1 MVIRYDR
8 AMGTRRKMNLDAD
21 TAQCRKTP
29 LNTLKKRV
37 FVIFCVAV
45 SATLVWLLLSR
56 IDMERVALVLRHAG
70 YPWLIAAFAVT
81 CCIPFF
87 TVWRWMGVLRTQKE
101 MNVGFFVA
109 LRAILMA
116 NVLNSFLPSKAGDGA
131 KAFYLRKKGGL
142 TRGFGTIVIERSVD
156 FTVLGVLGI
165 AGYCM
170 SGVLWGLFTGL
181 FLLAAMACLF
191 SVVFFLP
198 LDRLPLPSGII
209 QTLSTLPQLYKSWL
223 RSPMAVV
230 QTVLAS
236 FCCWSMAG
244 LIVCCLVSAFN
255 TGVSW
260 GYAYGVFPM
269 AILAGLVPL
278 TVSGVGTRDSAFVF
292 LLAGRMPLEEATLV
306 GLGYTVFAYWL
317 LSLISLP
324 IVFWEIVSYFR
335 TQPTVPSP
343 NGE

>member
-1 MVIRYDR
+1 
-8 AMGTRRKMNLDAD
+8 MGTEGKITMRLGMGEVGNGKDSSITM
-21 TAQCRKTP
+21 
-29 LNTLKKRV
+29 KKRV
-37 FVIFCVAV
+37 FAVFCVAF

-56 IDMERVALVLRHAG
+56 IDMARVALVLRHAR
-70 YPWLIAAFAVT
+70 YPWLIGAFTVT

-87 TVWRWMGVLRTQKE
+87 TVWRWMGVLRTQE
-101 MNVGFFVA
+101 GLDVGFFVA

-131 KAFYLRKKGGL
+131 KAFYLRKQGGL
-142 TRGFGTIVIERSVD
+142 ARGFGTVVLERSVD
-156 FTVLGVLGI
+156 FTVLGFLGI
-165 AGYCM
+165 LGYCM
-170 SGVLWGLFTGL
+170 SGVVWGLFTGL

-191 SVVFFLP
+191 FVVFFLP
-198 LDRLPLPSGII
+198 MEKLPLPPSIV
-209 QTLSTLPQLYKSWL
+209 QKLDTLPRLYRSWL
-223 RSPMAVV
+223 RSPMAVL
-230 QTVLAS
+230 QTVAAS

-255 TGVSW
+255 ASVSW

-269 AILAGLVPL
+269 AILAGLVPI
-278 TVSGVGTRDSAFVF
+278 TVGGVGTRDSAFVF

-335 TQPTVPSP
+335 TRPAASVI
-343 NGE
+343 ERE